1 MMHARHVSYTLKP
14 NRRADFIKLFEKD
27 IVPLLQKQNG
37 FTDVITFVSPDSKTC
52 IAISLWER
60 KENAETFGREVFPH
74 ALKSLAGLF
83 EGTPE
88 VRDYEVAVSTFPKV
102 ATTH

>member
-1 MMHARHVSYTLKP
+1 MYARHVFYALKP
-14 NRRADFIKLFEKD
+14 NRRDDFIKAFEKD

-37 FTDVITFVSPDSKTC
+37 FADLLTFVSPDSKTC

-60 KENAETFGREVFPH
+60 KEYAEAFGREVYPK
-74 ALKSLAGLF
+74 ALKNLAGLF

-88 VRDYEVAVSTFPKV
+88 VREYEVAVSTFAKV
-102 ATTH
+102 ATAH

>member
-1 MMHARHVSYTLKP
+1 MHARHVSYTLKS
-14 NRRADFIKLFEKD
+14 NRREDFIKAFEKD
-27 IVPLLQKQNG
+27 VLPVLQRQNG
-37 FTDVITFVSPDSKTC
+37 FTDVITFVSPNGKTC

-60 KENAETFGREVFPH
+60 KENAEAFGREVYPQ

-88 VRDYEVAVSTFPKV
+88 VRDYEVAYSTFPKV
-102 ATTH
+102 ATAH

>member
-1 MMHARHVSYTLKP
+1 MHARHVSYALKS
-14 NRRADFIKLFEKD
+14 NRREDFIKAFEKD
-27 IVPLLQKQNG
+27 ILPLLQRQNG
-37 FTDVITFVSPDSKTC
+37 FADVITFVSPDNKTC

-60 KENAETFGREVFPH
+60 KESAEAFGREVYPH

-88 VRDYEVAVSTFPKV
+88 VRNYEVAVSTFPKT

>member
-1 MMHARHVSYTLKP
+1 MMHARHVSYALAP
-14 NRRADFIKLFEKD
+14 DRGEDFIKALERD
-27 IVPLLQKQNG
+27 ILPLLQRQNG
-37 FTDVITFVSPDSKTC
+37 FTDLITFVSPDGKTS

-60 KENAETFGREVFPH
+60 KENADAFGREVFPQ

-88 VRDYEVAVSTFPKV
+88 VRDYEVAIATFPKV
-102 ATTH
+102 ATAH

>member
-1 MMHARHVSYTLKP
+1 MHARHVSYALRP
-14 NRRADFIKLFEKD
+14 GRREDFIQAFERD
-27 IVPLLQKQNG
+27 IVPLLKGQNG
-37 FTDVITFVSPDSKTC
+37 FADVITFVSQDGKAC

-60 KENAETFGREVFPH
+60 KEDAETFGREVYPE
-74 ALKSLAGLF
+74 ALQIVAGLF